1 MSLLFRKEGILT
13 TVQDLGR
20 NGFRRFGINA
30 NGVMD
35 KKAARLINILLN
47 NFENESVLEMH
58 FPAPEILFQENALFA
73 LGGAD
78 FGASLS
84 GEKIENW
91 KPHFAE
97 KGSVLKFSEKISCNR
112 AYLSVK
118 GGFKIEKWLESAS
131 TNLTAE
137 IGGFSGSKL
146 RKNDELFLNQIE
158 IGKKTR
164 ASFKI
169 SNSLIPSYS
178 AFPKV
183 RVIAGA
189 EFELLTAVS
198 DLSFSSRYFVV
209 SQKSD
214 RMGFSLDGEP
224 LFLLDRK
231 ELVSSA
237 VNFGTIQLLPDG
249 QLIILMADHQTSG
262 GYPRIANVI
271 EADLPVAAQLGA
283 NDKIS
288 FQLISIKE
296 AENILL
302 RFEKDLNFLKTAI
315 KLHSYF
321 SEKTPNR

>member
-20 NGFRRFGINA
+20 NGFRRFGINP
-30 NGVMD
+30 NGAMD
-35 KKAARLINILLN
+35 KTSVRLINVLLAN
-47 NFENESVLEMH
+47 SENEAVLETH
-58 FPAPEILFQENALFA
+58 FPAPEILFKEDAVFA

-78 FGASLS
+78 FGASLD
-84 GEKIENW
+84 GEKKENW

-97 KGSVLKFSEKISCNR
+97 KGSVLKFSQKVCGNR
-112 AYLSVK
+112 AYLSLK
-118 GGFKIEKWLESAS
+118 GGFQIEKWLASAS

-137 IGGFSGSKL
+137 IGGFSGRKL
-146 RKNDELFLNQIE
+146 RKNDRLFLKQIE
-158 IGKKTR
+158 TGKKT
-164 ASFKI
+164 SSKFKI

-178 AFPKV
+178 QLPRL

-189 EFELLTAVS
+189 EFELLTAFS
-198 DLSFSSRYFVV
+198 DQSFLHQNFVV

-214 RMGFSLDGEP
+214 RMGFHLNGEP
-224 LFLLDRK
+224 LSLLDRK

-271 EADLPVAAQLGA
+271 EADLPLAAQLGA
-283 NDKIS
+283 NDKIA
-288 FQLISIKE
+288 FQLISLEE

-302 RFEKDLNFLKTAI
+302 GFEKDLNFLKTAI
-315 KLHSYF
+315 KLHSNF
-321 SEKTPNR
+321 FEKTQNR